1 MGSKELTMAII
12 PTGSLTTSTI
22 TTTNASSDT
31 IWVAWNQHITLADGI
46 STSSYTTTSGQTIW
60 TSWNTTYVDMATTAI
75 SSATTAI
82 TTASTDVWV
91 AWNGILQNSN
101 VVHQSQAQSYSTY
114 ARQTRK
120 PTEAE
125 VQEQLRR
132 DQEYRA
138 AEEKR
143 ARERKEA
150 NDRAELLLM
159 RHLTPEQK
167 EDLFKRNA
175 FVIEIGKD
183 RYEIRRGRSGN
194 VRLLDQAGKER
205 RSFCI
210 HPEIDCPDADTML
223 AQKLLLETDRRRFYE
238 IANVTEYEGGRRM
251 LYAPNGAQ
259 LLNN

>member
-1 MGSKELTMAII
+1 MGSPKLVMAII
-12 PTGSLTTSTI
+12 PMSNSGSTI
-22 TTTNASSDT
+22 ATTTITNASSDT
-31 IWVAWNQHITLADGI
+31 IWVAWNQHITLADA
-46 STSSYTTTSGQTIW
+46 TTTSYVTASGQTIW
-60 TSWNTTYVDMATTAI
+60 TSWNATYVDLATTAI
-75 SSATTAI
+75 SAATTAV

-91 AWNGILQNSN
+91 AWNNILSMPI
-101 VVHQSQAQSYSTY
+101 HQSQAQSYSPY

-125 VQEQLRR
+125 VKEQLRR
-132 DQEYRA
+132 EQEYRA